1 MAQEKTRV
9 ALNVR
14 ENASFSD
21 VVDILENAQ
30 VAGTGF
36 EPPNKN
42 TGETPRRGEGGA
54 ESGALGAHSTPID
67 PDLQAI
73 IEAWPKLNESTKAG
87 ILATVRASRDG

>member
-1 MAQEKTRV
+1 MGDKLGIQLPACCTVAQEKTHV

-36 EPPNKN
+36 EVPLVFRGK
-42 TGETPRRGEGGA
+42 TYFVIRAGDAGGIFSAVGRRQE
-54 ESGALGAHSTPID
+54 
-67 PDLQAI
+67 
-73 IEAWPKLNESTKAG
+73 
-87 ILATVRASRDG
+87 RDQRPGHTA